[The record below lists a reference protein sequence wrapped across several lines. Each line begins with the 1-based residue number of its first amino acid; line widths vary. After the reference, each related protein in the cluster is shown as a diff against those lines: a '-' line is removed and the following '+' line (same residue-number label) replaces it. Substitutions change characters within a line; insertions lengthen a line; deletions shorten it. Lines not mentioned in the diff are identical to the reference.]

1 MRRILLIGLAVVLL
15 AGAVAVGVALG
26 RSDNRAQA
34 QPTASQTIPSPSK
47 SSGPGSAEKINVA
60 AIAKEV
66 DPAVVDITSIV
77 PSAGDELAGTG
88 MILTSSGEVLT
99 NNHVI
104 ANGTPITA
112 QIDGT
117 GKTYE
122 VRVLGADSK
131 LDVALVQL
139 VGASGLRT
147 VSVGNSSNLQVGD
160 GVVAIGN
167 ALDLKGPPTVTEGIV
182 SALDR
187 SIQASDSS
195 TGITESLTG
204 LIQTDA
210 PINPGNS
217 GGPLVDA
224 AGRVI
229 GMDTAA
235 ATGSATQS
243 ATDIG
248 FAIPIDKA
256 LSIAQQIQQGK
267 ASSTVLI
274 NRGGFI
280 GVEVITIS
288 EAETGSSGFGN
299 PTPAVTSGA
308 YVAGVLA
315 GTPAS
320 KSGLQEGDVIVAV
333 GGVPVASPTALG
345 SLLQRDQV
353 GQLVKVAWVT
363 PSGARQ
369 SVSLALIA
377 RPVA

>member
-1 MRRILLIGLAVVLL
+1 
-15 AGAVAVGVALG
+15 
-26 RSDNRAQA
+26 
-34 QPTASQTIPSPSK
+34 
-47 SSGPGSAEKINVA
+47 
-60 AIAKEV
+60 
-66 DPAVVDITSIV
+66 
-77 PSAGDELAGTG
+77 
-88 MILTSSGEVLT
+88 
-99 NNHVI
+99 
-104 ANGTPITA
+104 
-112 QIDGT
+112 
-117 GKTYE
+117 
-122 VRVLGADSK
+122 VLGADSK

-147 VSVGNSSNLQVGD
+147 VAVGNSSNLQLGAQ
-160 GVVAIGN
+160 VVAIGN
-167 ALDLKGPPTVTEGIV
+167 ALDLKGLPTVTEGIV

-195 TGITESLTG
+195 TGITESLNG

-248 FAIPIDKA
+248 FAIPINEA
-256 LSIAQQIQQGK
+256 LSVAQQIQQGK
-267 ASSTVLI
+267 GSSTVLI

-288 EAETGSSGFGN
+288 EAETGSAGTFGS
-299 PTPAVTSGA
+299 PAPAVTSGA

-333 GGVPVASPTALG
+333 GGVSVASPTDLG
-345 SLLQRDQV
+345 SLLQSYRV
-353 GQLVKVAWVT
+353 GQMVKVAWVT